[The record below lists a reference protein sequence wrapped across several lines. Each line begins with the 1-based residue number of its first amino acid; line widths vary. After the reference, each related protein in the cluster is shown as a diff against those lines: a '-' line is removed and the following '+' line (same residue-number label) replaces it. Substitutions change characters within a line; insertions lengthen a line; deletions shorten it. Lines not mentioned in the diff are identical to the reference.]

1 MKFFQKRSVAAVVMV
16 LAILTGLMLG
26 QARKP
31 SAPAPEPGGPPFDE
45 SLSTAAFEQYILDRA
60 GILSGKTEKRLSLYN
75 ANWAQLGRSILAVVT
90 LAEDPGDLESAAWD
104 WAGEMQ
110 LTEDDAILVMSL
122 GAQDCCLLSSGRFY
136 DRFDGRE
143 VSFLNSY
150 LYAGF
155 TAGDYDEAVLNL
167 FVHIHGLFAGE
178 AASPAGGAYVPLTN
192 LIPLAVLLVILLV
205 VLSGVDRMRYNTWY
219 GRYGGMPAPPVV
231 FRPIIFWRG
240 PGWYQRRPPRPPKP
254 PRPPRG
260 PGGPFDGPFGPG
272 PGSFGGGGFGGG
284 RTGGGT
290 FGRGGGFGGTR
301 SGGGSFGGGRGGGF
315 GGGRTGGGSF
325 GGGRGGGFG
334 GGRSAAASA
343 EGAEGKEKRPPACWV
358 RRGPLCF

>member
-1 MKFFQKRSVAAVVMV
+1 MKFFQKRSVAAAIMV
-16 LAILTGLMLG
+16 LAILVGLGLG
-26 QARKP
+26 QGKRPA
-31 SAPAPEPGGPPFDE
+31 APEPDGAPLDE
-45 SLSTAAFEQYILDRA
+45 SLSTAAFEQYIQDRA
-60 GILSGKTEKRLSLYN
+60 GVLSAKTEKRLSLYN
-75 ANWAQLGRSILAVVT
+75 ANWDRLGHSILAVVT
-90 LAEDPGDLESAAWD
+90 LREDPGDLESAAWN
-104 WAGEMQ
+104 WAGEME

-122 GAQDCCLLSSGRFY
+122 GAQDCYLLTSGRFY

-143 VSFLNSY
+143 NNYLTSY
-150 LYAGF
+150 LYEGF
-155 TAGDYDEAVLNL
+155 TAGDYDNAVLNL
-167 FVHIHGLFAGE
+167 FAHVHGLFEGE
-178 AASPAGGAYVPLTN
+178 AGGYDSGDVLLANVFALVFV
-192 LIPLAVLLVILLV
+192 LAVLLV
-205 VLSGVDRMRYNTWY
+205 VLSSVDRMRYNTWY

-240 PGWYQRRPPRPPKP
+240 PGWYQRRPPRPP
-254 PRPPRG
+254 RPPRG

-284 RTGGGT
+284 RTGGSS

-334 GGRSAAASA
+334 GGRS
-343 EGAEGKEKRPPACWV
+343 GGGGFG
-358 RRGPLCF
+358 RR